1 MDFFQSQDDARRN
14 TTVLLVLFVAAVV
27 TIIVLTNLLILGV
40 ATFQDTNAL
49 ATRQFHYSWEMFFLV
64 GLGVILLIGL
74 GSLFRIFQ
82 LSRGGGK
89 TVAEMLNGEL
99 LVDPGD
105 DLSRRRLLNV
115 VEEMAIASGTPVP
128 PVYVIPESSINAF
141 AAGYAPGDAI
151 IGVTQ
156 GTLDALN
163 RDQLQGVIAHEFSH
177 ILNGDMRLNIRLM
190 GVLYGILMLA
200 IVGRSLLRSRGHRT
214 SSSSRRDSGGA
225 IVMIGLGLFVI
236 GYAGKFFGTLI
247 KAAVSRQREFLAD
260 ASSVQ
265 FTRNPDGIAGAL
277 MRIGGFEAGSRLE
290 NSNSEELSHAFFAEG
305 VKFAFAG
312 LMSTHPPVSER
323 IKRINPRWDG
333 AFITA
338 QAPEEETVAEQAQ
351 DERLAGFAGSVSSV
365 ASAATIVEGIGNPG
379 AEQLAMAR
387 DVLSRIPAVLL
398 EAVREPYSCRAV
410 VYLVLLDRDQEIRA
424 QQIEQLEASADL
436 FVFSR
441 FRELL
446 GHADHIE
453 ADMRLPLLEMAMPR
467 LQMLSSEQRE
477 KFLANLDVL
486 IEADQKVGLSEWAF
500 RKYVTR
506 HLAAASG
513 ERTGVRFKSFEPV
526 LEDCRV
532 LLSMLAWSDRTA
544 TVTPE
549 VAFAQGRDDL
559 EVSFELIDKSS
570 LRLDALDSA
579 VDRLAALHPLRK
591 PKLLKACVATVIAD
605 KQVSPVEAELLRAIA
620 DSLDCPM
627 PPIVTLGEI

>member
-14 TTVLLVLFVAAVV
+14 TTVLLVLFIAAVL
-27 TIIVLTNLLILGV
+27 TIVVLTNILILGV
-40 ATFQDTNAL
+40 ASFQDTNAL
-49 ATRQFHYSWEMFFLV
+49 ATGQLRYSWETFLLV
-64 GLGVILLIGL
+64 GLGVVLLIGL

-105 DLSRRRLLNV
+105 DLARRRLLNI

-156 GTLDALN
+156 GTIDALN

-200 IVGRSLLRSRGHRT
+200 IIGRSLLSSRRHRT
-214 SSSSRRDSGGA
+214 SSSQRDSGGA
-225 IVMIGLGLFVI
+225 IIMIGLGLFVI

-312 LMSTHPPVSER
+312 LMSTHPPITDR

-333 AFITA
+333 EYITSQA
-338 QAPEEETVAEQAQ
+338 QRPEDEGAAMQAQ
-351 DERLAGFAGSVSSV
+351 DERLAGFAGVA
-365 ASAATIVEGIGNPG
+365 ASAEAILEGVGNPG
-379 AEQLAMAR
+379 ADQLAMAR
-387 DVLSRIPAVLL
+387 DVLSRIPAALL

-410 VYLVLLDRDQEIRA
+410 VYLVLLDRDAEVRS
-424 QQIEQLEASADL
+424 QQIDQLEDAADL
-436 FVFSR
+436 FVFAR

-446 GHADHIE
+446 DYADEIE

-467 LQMLSSEQRE
+467 LQMLSAEQQE
-477 KFLANLDVL
+477 QFTANLDAL
-486 IEADQKVGLSEWAF
+486 IDADKKVGLSEWAL
-500 RKYVTR
+500 RKFVTR
-506 HLAAASG
+506 HLEEAAG
-513 ERTGVRFKSFEPV
+513 RRTSVRFKSFDVV

-532 LLSMLAWSDRTA
+532 LLSMLAWSDRSA
-544 TVTPE
+544 KVTPE
-549 VAFAQGRDDL
+549 VAFGQGREEL
-559 EVSFELIDKSS
+559 EESCELLDRTS

-591 PKLLKACVATVIAD
+591 PKLLKACVATVLAD
-605 KQVSPVEAELLRAIA
+605 RRVSPVEAELLRAISDA
-620 DSLDCPM
+620 LDCPM
-627 PPIVTLGEI
+627 PPIVTLAEA